1 MLTVNDD
8 VSSVACDLFARRLS
22 CPGCGGGLRPWGWA
36 RQRPIRHGIG
46 ADRRLVR
53 EHPRRGRCTDCG
65 VTHVL
70 LSVNLAVRRADGAA
84 VIAAAIEAKWVE
96 GVGHRVIA
104 SRLDRPV
111 STVRGWLRAFASSAA
126 AMRRAFTLWL
136 ARDAPDPAALWPA
149 QTITV
154 AGQAMSVVV
163 AYSQMFAVR
172 FGICLLYT
180 SPSPRDR

>member
-1 MLTVNDD
+1 M
-8 VSSVACDLFARRLS
+8 
-22 CPGCGGGLRPWGWA
+22 
-36 RQRPIRHGIG
+36 
-46 ADRRLVR
+46 
-53 EHPRRGRCTDCG
+53 
-65 VTHVL
+65 L
-70 LSVNLAVRRADGAA
+70 LSVNLAARRADGAA

-163 AYSQMFAVR
+163 VAYSQMFAVR
-172 FGICLLYT
+172 FGIVMVPWHAAGLAAAGPWFFSAPWWAATTQHQLALGLGA
-180 SPSPRDR
+180 PVPRLWFSRQPM